1 MKSFWFILSLLLLP
15 NLPLMAASTQ
25 FHPEKAS
32 LRESITEKLSEKQ
45 KEKLARKQARIQ
57 KKLDRLQAKKPG
69 KKALDSRLRSSLF
82 LAAGGIIVI
91 LIGGILDSLLGV
103 GIAGVF
109 NVVGV
114 LLLLVALIIFVLW
127 LLENA

>member
-1 MKSFWFILSLLLLP
+1 MKSLFFFLSLILLINMP
-15 NLPLMAASTQ
+15 MMAASTQ

-32 LRESITEKLSEKQ
+32 LQESIQEKLSEKQ
-45 KEKLARKQARIQ
+45 KAKLARKKAKLQ
-57 KKLDRLQAKKPG
+57 KKLDRHEAQKPG

-91 LIGGILDSLLGV
+91 LIGTILENLLNIGIM
-103 GIAGVF
+103 GVF